1 MAVGR
6 EREAQLRDS
15 WNAETEDTASATWR
29 EELTREEARLVGT
42 WDRAFHRGMLRLCE
56 EILALEARRSQRLAL
71 AHAGE
76 EGHA

>member
-6 EREAQLRDS
+6 ERENQLRDS
-15 WNAETEDTASATWR
+15 WNAETEDIASATWR
-29 EELTREEARLVGT
+29 EGLTREEARLVGT

-56 EILALEARRSQRLAL
+56 DILAEARRRERLAL
-71 AHAGE
+71 ALAGE

>member
-29 EELTREEARLVGT
+29 EGLTREEVRLVGT
-42 WDRAFHRGMLRLCE
+42 WDRAFHCGMLRLCE
-56 EILALEARRSQRLAL
+56 DILAEARHRERLAL
-71 AHAGE
+71 AHGRGE
-76 EGHA
+76 ARA

>member
-29 EELTREEARLVGT
+29 EGLTREEARSTAGCCGYVRTFWQRRDTASVSPLRTAEG
-42 WDRAFHRGMLRLCE
+42 RRGHE
-56 EILALEARRSQRLAL
+56 
-71 AHAGE
+71 
-76 EGHA
+76 

>member
-6 EREAQLRDS
+6 ERETQLRDS

-29 EELTREEARLVGT
+29 EGLTREEARLVGT

-56 EILALEARRSQRLAL
+56 DILAEARHRERLAL
-71 AHAGE
+71 AHGRGE
-76 EGHA
+76 ARA

>member
-29 EELTREEARLVGT
+29 EGLTREEARLVGA

-56 EILALEARRSQRLAL
+56 DILAEARHRERLAFV
-71 AHAGE
+71 HGRE
-76 EGHA
+76 EVRA